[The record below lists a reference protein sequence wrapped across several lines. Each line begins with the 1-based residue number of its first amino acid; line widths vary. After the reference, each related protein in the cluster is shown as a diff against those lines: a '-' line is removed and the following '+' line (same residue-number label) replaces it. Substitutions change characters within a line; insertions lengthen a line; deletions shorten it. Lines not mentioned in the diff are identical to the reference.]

1 MLEQLE
7 KITKIYDL
15 LALCASYILK
25 EYDKEA
31 YEFGT
36 FEESKYEEVYDTIE
50 SYVQECESDGS
61 KEAFNTLKKDIKR
74 YLEKG
79 ITIERVFAIV
89 IFIDELVEIQL
100 DNSLLKNNHI
110 IKYSALNEQYQDCVK
125 IIPKMS
131 DTILDRGE
139 IQFKSLTNKEYSL
152 FRKARECECSVLDG
166 QTSNYM
172 IWDQEKIKK
181 YPYTIYHFDE
191 KSNMSKHFIDKEKIS
206 FGIVPFTNIKLE
218 DILEIKYEK
227 SLFYIDK
234 MYSESEEKLR
244 NRYKDIC
251 ERSKKRDIDFLI
263 FPEMLLTEDMIFST
277 RDNESLQ
284 QQIVINGSVSKK
296 KINKVIIIDA
306 KKDLIC
312 TYCKKEPFEY
322 ENKKDK
328 KTYKE
333 WLDYKQNREYSIIEI
348 EGMGRIG
355 VCICKDLLNE
365 DVKLFH
371 KYIKTNI
378 LIIPAYT
385 ASMDLYSSAESLSK
399 DYLCVVVMVNACS
412 AIDNKKEIGFIT
424 LPAKKDTSRSNN
436 RVDYIQDECKEV
448 CTEQCTG
455 KKCEINFY
463 ETKQYDMGL
472 SYKIT
477 MENF

>member
-1 MLEQLE
+1 MQGIFQKENTDKALKYGIYRHLPTYE
-7 KITKIYDL
+7 KIIRNL
-15 LALCASYILK
+15 VS
-25 EYDKEA
+25 
-31 YEFGT
+31 F
-36 FEESKYEEVYDTIE
+36 
-50 SYVQECESDGS
+50 
-61 KEAFNTLKKDIKR
+61 
-74 YLEKG
+74 YL
-79 ITIERVFAIV
+79 
-89 IFIDELVEIQL
+89 
-100 DNSLLKNNHI
+100 
-110 IKYSALNEQYQDCVK
+110 Y
-125 IIPKMS
+125 
-131 DTILDRGE
+131 
-139 IQFKSLTNKEYSL
+139 
-152 FRKARECECSVLDG
+152 
-166 QTSNYM
+166 
-172 IWDQEKIKK
+172 
-181 YPYTIYHFDE
+181 
-191 KSNMSKHFIDKEKIS
+191 
-206 FGIVPFTNIKLE
+206 
-218 DILEIKYEK
+218 
-227 SLFYIDK
+227 K

-296 KINKVIIIDA
+296 KINKVIITDA